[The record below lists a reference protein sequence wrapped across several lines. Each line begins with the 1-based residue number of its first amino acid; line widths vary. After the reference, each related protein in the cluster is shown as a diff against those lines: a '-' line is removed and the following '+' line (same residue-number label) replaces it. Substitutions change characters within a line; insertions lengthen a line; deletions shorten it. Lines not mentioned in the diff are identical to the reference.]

1 MKVNANWNQPQNL
14 QKSENLSPSGVDD
27 LKEQM
32 FPDDDY
38 SDLPF
43 DIDPI
48 FGDDEL
54 EVSAENSEESIAEEQ
69 ASKPAVETHV
79 SETSAAPVT
88 STSEAEVEVAPA
100 PAPKKVEKKPVEKK
114 TSTASKASKAK
125 KSSVGGTFKKH
136 LKALRQH
143 NEDLKAET
151 MAQIENAIVE
161 EDATE
166 YVLPS
171 DTKQFLIEMLQ
182 SEGLEVNQTSAGY
195 SVNLLDL

>member
-1 MKVNANWNQPQNL
+1 MKVNANWNQTPNL
-14 QKSENLSPSGVDD
+14 QKKDLEPSGVDD
-27 LKEQM
+27 LKNQM
-32 FPDDDY
+32 FPDDDLD
-38 SDLPF
+38 DLPF

-54 EVSAENSEESIAEEQ
+54 EVSSEDPVVDELATSDPVPETPASAPITS
-69 ASKPAVETHV
+69 ASK
-79 SETSAAPVT
+79 S
-88 STSEAEVEVAPA
+88 EVEDASA
-100 PAPKKVEKKPVEKK
+100 TAPKKEQKKPAAKK
-114 TSTASKASKAK
+114 SAAASKASKAK
-125 KSSVGGTFKKH
+125 KPSVGGSTFKKH

-182 SEGLEVNQTSAGY
+182 SEGLEVDQTSEGY

>member
-79 SETSAAPVT
+79 SETAAAPVT

-125 KSSVGGTFKKH
+125 KSSGGTFKKH

-151 MAQIENAIVE
+151 LAQIENAIVE